1 MSEELNREQLVSL
14 RQTLEDRLSDDDLR
28 TLCFNLGVDYE
39 DLPGQRKSIKIQE
52 LLMYFVRRKNISDL
66 IEVGRR
72 QRPDIPWPEI
82 SQKGEAGTSET
93 EQVLGRL
100 YAERADALSQ
110 LHDQMVDTKDHLS
123 AWVYRDMPIGLSP
136 PAVDEHEI
144 ISQVREI
151 DRQSQ
156 KARIYLSDETN
167 ALLESTVDALKAT
180 MSALEQRDIVPD
192 SEAKWELQNEA
203 LVNLDSFT
211 QALDELNQEIRQIL
225 GATN

>member
-1 MSEELNREQLVSL
+1 MSGELNREQLVSL

-28 TLCFNLGVDYE
+28 TLCFDLGVDYE

-52 LLMYFVRRKNISDL
+52 LLMYFVRRKSISNL
-66 IEVGRR
+66 IEVGGQ

-82 SQKGEAGTSET
+82 SQKGGAGVNET
-93 EQVLGRL
+93 EQLLGRL
-100 YAERADALSQ
+100 YEERAKALSQ
-110 LHDQMVDTKDHLS
+110 LHGQMVDIKDQLS

-167 ALLESTVDALKAT
+167 VLVESTVNSLKAT
-180 MSALEQRDIVPD
+180 MSALEQRDIMPD

-203 LVNLDSFT
+203 SANLDDFSIT
-211 QALDELNQEIRQIL
+211 LDQLEDEIRQIL
-225 GATN
+225 GAAK